1 MPQAHTW
8 CCSTSTFL
16 LVCDNS
22 RFAELGRD
30 LPAEYRKTWF
40 SCELSNW
47 KRAAKAE
54 QTAKKAIP
62 VGHPVAYAS
71 RIEQYS
77 QMMAS
82 IHMTMLIAMFVAF
95 LFFLAA
101 GSMLYFRFFLELQED
116 QARYVALRRIGLSWR
131 EVRGIV
137 TREMAVMFFTPWVVA
152 FVHQMVA
159 LRSFSTVTPMMPIEV
174 WKYGAAAAGIF
185 LALQTVYF
193 LLARAAYLQELASA
207 VK

>member
-1 MPQAHTW
+1 M
-8 CCSTSTFL
+8 
-16 LVCDNS
+16 
-22 RFAELGRD
+22 
-30 LPAEYRKTWF
+30 
-40 SCELSNW
+40 
-47 KRAAKAE
+47 
-54 QTAKKAIP
+54 
-62 VGHPVAYAS
+62 AYAS

-101 GSMLYFRFFLELQED
+101 GSMLHFRFFLELQED

-137 TREMAVMFFTPWVVA
+137 TREMAVMFLTPWVVA

-174 WKYGAAAAGIF
+174 WKYGAAAAAIF
-185 LALQTVYF
+185 LTLQTVYF
-193 LLARAAYLQELASA
+193 LLARAAYLQELAPA